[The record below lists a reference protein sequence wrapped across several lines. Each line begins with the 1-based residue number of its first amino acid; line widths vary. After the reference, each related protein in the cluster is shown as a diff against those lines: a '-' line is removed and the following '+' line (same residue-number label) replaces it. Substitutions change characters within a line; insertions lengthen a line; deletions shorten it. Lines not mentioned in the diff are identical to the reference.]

1 MYLTPSL
8 ELDVF
13 RQLSL
18 PQINSVTLAVF
29 MGVGGSSWIEVAR
42 SEGSQSNVIK
52 CNKESRWIRLP
63 ESVSKI
69 TKKTMP
75 WVSTFSFF
83 FLLLH
88 ITNRL
93 SAQDE
98 ERRRVGLMSE

>member
-1 MYLTPSL
+1 
-8 ELDVF
+8 
-13 RQLSL
+13 
-18 PQINSVTLAVF
+18 

-83 FLLLH
+83 FYCCTSQTVSVH
-88 ITNRL
+88 KTKSGGE
-93 SAQDE
+93 SA
-98 ERRRVGLMSE
+98 

>member
-1 MYLTPSL
+1 
-8 ELDVF
+8 
-13 RQLSL
+13 
-18 PQINSVTLAVF
+18 

-42 SEGSQSNVIK
+42 SEGSQSNVIR

-63 ESVSKI
+63 ESVNKI

-75 WVSTFSFF
+75 WVSAFSW

-93 SAQDE
+93 SARDE
-98 ERRRVGLMSE
+98 ERRRVRLMS